1 MTPELVGLIGTIIL
15 LVLVFLRVWV
25 GFAMAAVGFLGLLY
39 LNDWGRAVSV
49 LATEPHGQVA
59 SLTLATVPLFIL
71 MGALVSNTGLA
82 RDLYEAACRWIGGVR
97 GGLAAATV
105 AACAFFAAVSG
116 SSMATAATLGKVAYP
131 EMKRFKYDDRLAS
144 GACAAGGTIG
154 ILIPPSLG
162 FIVYGLITQQS
173 IGKLFLAGFIPG
185 ILQALFY
192 MVTIVL
198 LCRRN
203 PTLGPAVPEMS
214 RISFKSKI
222 GSIGLAGPVFLI
234 FLVTIGGIYLG
245 VFTPTE
251 AGAIGAL
258 ASLIVGLVAR
268 RLGWREFRG
277 ASMETAQAT
286 AMIVAML
293 VGAFIFARFLAVSKL
308 PLMLS
313 DALQAAHLGRAG
325 FIAFVIV
332 LYLIL
337 GCFFD
342 VNAAIMLTL
351 PILYPS
357 VVALGIDP
365 IWFGVLVVRL
375 NEIGLITPPIGM
387 NCFVISGSL
396 GVPTKTVFQG
406 IGPFLVADAF
416 HMALLIAVPE
426 LALFLAR

>member
-1 MTPELVGLIGTIIL
+1 MSPEIIGAIGLAIL

-39 LNDWGRAVSV
+39 FNGWGKAVSV
-49 LATEPHGQVA
+49 LTTEPHGQVA
-59 SLTLATVPLFIL
+59 SLTFVTVPLFIL

-82 RDLYEAACRWIGGVR
+82 KDLYEAACRWIGGVR

-131 EMKRFKYDDRLAS
+131 EMRRYKYNDRLAA

-173 IGKLFLAGFIPG
+173 IGRLFLAGIIPG
-185 ILQALFY
+185 ILQAIFY
-192 MVTIVL
+192 MVTITL

-203 PTLGPAVPEMS
+203 PALGPAVPEMA
-214 RISFKSKI
+214 RVSFTRKLSAM
-222 GSIGLAGPVFLI
+222 GLAGPVLLI
-234 FLVTIGGIYLG
+234 FVVTIGGIYLG

-258 ASLIVGLVAR
+258 ASLVVGLAAR

-277 ASMETAQAT
+277 AAMETAQAT

-308 PLMLS
+308 PIMLS
-313 DALQAAHLGRAG
+313 EVLQTSHLGTGG
-325 FIAFVIV
+325 FLAFVIV
-332 LYLIL
+332 LCLIL

-351 PILYPS
+351 PIIYPS

-396 GVPTKTVFQG
+396 GVPTSTVFRG
-406 IGPFLVADAF
+406 IWPFLIADAF
-416 HMALLIAVPE
+416 HVALLIAVPE
-426 LALFLAR
+426 LSLYLAR